1 MSEERKATRRTVLDF
16 RAEATD
22 QVPVRIGDLKVACG
36 SSLLFTVGLGSCVAI
51 ALYDA
56 DARIGGLAHAMLPD
70 PESGRKDAP
79 PGRFASSAVT
89 ELIRVM
95 EEHGASR
102 GRLRARLA
110 GGASMFRDVLD
121 RAGLR
126 LGRRNVEAARTALAA
141 AGIPVDGEEV
151 MGTYGRSVFLRIS
164 DGRILV
170 TTVNHGD
177 VYL

>member
-1 MSEERKATRRTVLDF
+1 MSDERRAARRTILEF
-16 RAEATD
+16 RADTTE
-22 QVPVRIGDLKVACG
+22 QVPVRIGDLKVGCG

-51 ALYDA
+51 ALYDPRE
-56 DARIGGLAHAMLPD
+56 RIGGLAHAMLPD
-70 PESGRKDAP
+70 PDSGRKDAP
-79 PGRFASSAVT
+79 PGRFATTAVA
-89 ELIRVM
+89 ELIRLM
-95 EEHGASR
+95 EEHGAAR

-121 RAGLR
+121 RAGLQ
-126 LGRRNVEAARTALAA
+126 LGRRNVEAARNALAE
-141 AGIPVDGEEV
+141 AGVPVDGEEV
-151 MGTYGRSVFLRIS
+151 MGTYGRSVFLRAA